1 MSYQAR
7 FTKPEHTGVVI
18 KEQVKCGKPNCRC
31 ASGAL
36 HKWYFYH
43 YFRVSNKGKWFLKK
57 RYVPQRK
64 VKELKQVISQTKKAE
79 DREKIEREKQELHL
93 RNLKLFKK
101 GILNPDEF
109 ERITNALNNI

>member
-7 FTKPEHTGVVI
+7 FTKPEHTGIVI

-31 ASGAL
+31 ANGKL

-57 RYVPQRK
+57 KYVQKGK
-64 VKELKQVISQTKKAE
+64 VKELKQVINKTKEAK
-79 DREKIEREKQELHL
+79 DREKNEADKQRLYL
-93 RNLKLFKK
+93 LGLKLFKEGLITK
-101 GILNPDEF
+101 EEF
-109 ERITNALNNI
+109 EKVVYAVNNY